1 VLDDSRP
8 RYHAIVRTTAIQWCA
23 LGADMQARTL
33 CWRPAR
39 LQTDCLAMASERNV
53 QFSAPTWI
61 RDLGFSSWLLVGFV
75 LVIVGLIWLLGQT
88 STIVMP
94 VILATVLGAVA
105 GPAVGWLERHRVPRA
120 GGAILVLVGLVAIG
134 VLIFCLVFGGISAQS
149 GDISAKLNKS
159 LNKIQGWLSDVG
171 VDNAQSA
178 KEGVQEAAPD
188 IRTTLLGGVA
198 AGVEGLKSLLFFLA
212 FATLSTLFVLKDGPV
227 MHRFINRHMG
237 VPEPV
242 ANVVTTNIA
251 KSLRSYFL
259 AVTII
264 AGFNAILIGGA
275 ALILGVPLAGTI
287 AVVTF
292 VGAYVPFVGA
302 WVAGG
307 FAVLIALSTG
317 STSDALILAV
327 VALLANGVL
336 QQMIQ
341 PFVMGATLS
350 LNPLVVLVVTIGAG
364 ALFGMVG
371 LTLAAPLT
379 SAAVHIGIELRNRGP
394 DPATVEAAPAPSG

>member
-1 VLDDSRP
+1 M
-8 RYHAIVRTTAIQWCA
+8 
-23 LGADMQARTL
+23 G
-33 CWRPAR
+33 
-39 LQTDCLAMASERNV
+39 SERDV
-53 QFSAPTWI
+53 QFSAPVWL

-75 LVIVGLIWLLGQT
+75 LIVVGVIWLLGQT

-94 VILATVLGAVA
+94 VILAAVLGAVA
-105 GPAVGWLERHRVPRA
+105 GPAVGWLEGHRVPRI
-120 GGAILVLVGLVAIG
+120 GGAILVLLGLVAIG
-134 VLIFCLVFGGISAQS
+134 VLIFCLVFGGISDQS
-149 GDISAKLNKS
+149 GDISAKMNQS
-159 LNKIQGWLSDVG
+159 LDKIQGWLSDLG
-171 VDNAQSA
+171 VDNPQSA
-178 KEGVQEAAPD
+178 TEGAKKAAPE
-188 IRTTLLGGVA
+188 IRTTLLSGVA
-198 AGVEGLKSLLFFLA
+198 AGIEGLKSLVFFLA
-212 FATLSTLFVLKDGPV
+212 FAALSTLFVLKDGPV
-227 MHRFINRHMG
+227 MHRFINRHLG
-237 VPEPV
+237 LPEPV
-242 ANVVTTNIA
+242 ANIVTTNIA

-264 AGFNAILIGGA
+264 AAFNAVLIGGA

-317 STSDALILAV
+317 SSSDALIMAV

-379 SAAVHIGIELRNRGP
+379 SAAVHIANELQRRTDGS
-394 DPATVEAAPAPSG
+394 AGAEPAPP